1 MTTLYVGNLD
11 SNITAEDL
19 REIFEAYG
27 KVQKPRIIP
36 AMNEDK
42 NTYGFVEIDNK
53 EDAQRAVQQLNGAIL
68 NEKRMH
74 VKPAITRP
82 SARSERIEKHKSVI
96 QQKKERY
103 QQRNFSMKQGTEIYK
118 KKKNE

>member
-19 REIFEAYG
+19 GEIFEAYG

-36 AMNEDK
+36 ATTENSK
-42 NTYGFVEIDNK
+42 TYGFVEIADS
-53 EDAQRAVQQLNGAIL
+53 EDAQRAIQKLNGAIL

-82 SARSERIEKHKSVI
+82 SARSGRIEKHKSAI
-96 QQKKERY
+96 QLKKERY